1 VKRGGLVAIL
11 AALLFALSLLGLL
24 GWQGRLNWE
33 GTRDVPLLNDLFAP
47 PVTADGPAGLSMAPG
62 PTSGTRERRPALSG
76 GPGPDGG
83 PLSASR
89 PLFSYPQL
97 PGGVSAEEL
106 TAAWLRLDERHRQQQ
121 AEAVA
126 SEQRAQ
132 QLALLAADLEE
143 RRQSVRAEM
152 AATEAKSAKLEA
164 KVQAFSERTTR
175 LAGQEVANL
184 QRQAESL
191 QAMDAAAAA
200 GVLLELIPSAE
211 AEAVKLLSTMDADA
225 AAAVLSAMDPKSAAR
240 LMERGLRLI
249 REDAGAKGN

>member
-1 VKRGGLVAIL
+1 
-11 AALLFALSLLGLL
+11 
-24 GWQGRLNWE
+24 
-33 GTRDVPLLNDLFAP
+33 
-47 PVTADGPAGLSMAPG
+47 
-62 PTSGTRERRPALSG
+62 
-76 GPGPDGG
+76 
-83 PLSASR
+83 
-89 PLFSYPQL
+89 LFSYPQL